1 MDPAPPNALGLR
13 RVMFA
18 VDDIDDIDDIDDT
31 VARLRDHGG
40 ELLGAIEQYENV
52 FLLCCVR
59 GPGGIIVALAEETG
73 G

>member
-18 VDDIDDIDDIDDT
+18 VDDIDDIDDI

-59 GPGGIIVALAEETG
+59 GPGGIIVALAEEIG

>member
-18 VDDIDDIDDIDDT
+18 VDDIDDIDDT

-59 GPGGIIVALAEETG
+59 GPGGIIVALAEEIG